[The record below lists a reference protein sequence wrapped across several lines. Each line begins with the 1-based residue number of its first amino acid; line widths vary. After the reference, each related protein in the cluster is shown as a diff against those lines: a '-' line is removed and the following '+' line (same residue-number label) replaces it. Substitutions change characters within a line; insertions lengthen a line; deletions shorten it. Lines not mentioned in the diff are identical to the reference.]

1 MGIVSV
7 SYAFTTKDG
16 REPIHNIKLFIDGEA
31 TEDSVKER
39 FQRHIPKYVQENLV
53 WIEAEALKDDGGSS
67 ILKKLRKRLKMRG
80 CC

>member
-31 TEDSVKER
+31 TEDSVKDR
-39 FQRHIPKYVQENLV
+39 R
-53 WIEAEALKDDGGSS
+53 S
-67 ILKKLRKRLKMRG
+67 LR
-80 CC
+80 